1 MFSWLAVALPCTT
14 YRSILEVSQ
23 VDLHLHGP
31 VPDLDEVDERADLDG
46 VEEEPVLHLVA
57 RVGQTLGQK
66 QRRVV
71 PPPRHRRLGRN
82 SMAHL
87 KLS

>member
-1 MFSWLAVALPCTT
+1 MACRSPLFCT
-14 YRSILEVSQ
+14 YRTILEVAQ

-71 PPPRHRRLGRN
+71 HPPRHRRLQERN
-82 SMAHL
+82 STAQF
-87 KLS
+87 KLI